1 MESFNPFNL
10 RLSRSSRRHEAS
22 ENKRD
27 LRMFLIHRL
36 LLGLATF
43 IRNMGAF
50 VVGTAFGSSYGSLIG
65 YATEVG
71 CLEGGC
77 IGAFL
82 GGAIGGAMDTRNA
95 LLNLQNENRG
105 RKGSFKHG

>member
-1 MESFNPFNL
+1 
-10 RLSRSSRRHEAS
+10 
-22 ENKRD
+22 
-27 LRMFLIHRL
+27 
-36 LLGLATF
+36 
-43 IRNMGAF
+43 MGAF

-65 YATEVG
+65 YATEFG

-95 LLNLQNENRG
+95 LLKLQNENRG
-105 RKGSFKHG
+105 RKGLFKHGKDRKL